1 MAGVMGQ
8 PQSFERGGPSAGG
21 PRRTSPSMS
30 FKLGKSGLVARGFQL
45 TSPLNS
51 R

>member
-21 PRRTSPSMS
+21 PFMS
-30 FKLGKSGLVARGFQL
+30 FTLGKSGLVARGFQL
-45 TSPLNS
+45 TSLLN
-51 R
+51 